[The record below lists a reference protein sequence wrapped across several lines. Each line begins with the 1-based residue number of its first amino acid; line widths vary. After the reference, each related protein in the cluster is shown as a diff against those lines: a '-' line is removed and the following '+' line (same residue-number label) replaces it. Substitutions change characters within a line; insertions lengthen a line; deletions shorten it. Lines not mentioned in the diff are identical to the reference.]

1 MANTHTTLASL
12 FSDIAD
18 AIRSKTEST
27 APLVADEFPAA
38 IRALENNKV
47 WVGLVNVPSG
57 CTSITID
64 CGFKPT
70 SCAGGVF
77 GNRFY
82 EGIASVAYDGV
93 TAWISYLEEETD
105 DDTQG
110 GRTVTVTL
118 SDTGITL
125 SGWNQYLCT
134 GSNDLLVVC
143 VG

>member
-1 MANTHTTLASL
+1 MANNHTTLASL

-47 WVGLVNVPSG
+47 WAGAISVSR
-57 CTSITID
+57 TDKSFSID

-70 SCAGGVF
+70 YCAG
-77 GNRFY
+77 
-82 EGIASVAYDGV
+82 SVHGRKFTGGACSFAFDGV
-93 TAWISYLEEETD
+93 TAWIQGYATED
-105 DDTQG
+105 GDDTPK
-110 GRTVTVTL
+110 GRQVSVTV
-118 SDTGITL
+118 SDTGITF
-125 SGWNQYLCT
+125 SGWLSDTNFYGDDILA
-134 GSNDLLVVC
+134 VC

>member
-1 MANTHTTLASL
+1 MANEHTTLTSL
-12 FSDIAD
+12 FTDIAD

-47 WVGLVNVPSG
+47 WVGVVHVPLA

-70 SCAGGVF
+70 SCVGGVF
-77 GNRFY
+77 GDRFY
-82 EGIASVAYDGV
+82 EGISSFAYDG
-93 TAWISYLEEETD
+93 TEAWISHLEEEEG

-118 SDTGITL
+118 SDSGITF

-134 GSNDLLVVC
+134 HANYLLTVC